1 MSQTDKTTRA
11 TTIYQK
17 VRADI
22 IHGAYAP
29 GAKLRIDGIA
39 AKYDVGSNA
48 VREALSRLSSE
59 RLVERH
65 EQRGYTVP
73 PVALDDWR
81 VLARTRCFLEGHVLA
96 ESMRRR
102 DDLWE
107 EAIVVAFHRLSRV
120 SRAARET
127 AREEWEDAHRNF
139 HRALIA
145 NCGSPWLIDFCDI
158 LADHA
163 ARYISFSNAFR
174 KAPRDGLAEHEA
186 LMKTVLNGTPGEASD
201 CLTRHYTHT
210 LEVIEDLFERDEL
223 AGGGPSAGLAEL
235 TGSIAGLVRKD

>member
-1 MSQTDKTTRA
+1 MSQTEKTTRA

-17 VRADI
+17 LRADI

-39 AKYDVGSNA
+39 TKYDVGSNA

-81 VLARTRCFLEGHVLA
+81 ILARTRCFLEGNVLQ
-96 ESMRRR
+96 ESMRNR
-102 DDLWE
+102 DDRWE
-107 EAIVVAFHRLSRV
+107 ETIVVAFHRLARV
-120 SRAARET
+120 SGADVDTAAMREG
-127 AREEWEDAHRNF
+127 WEDAHRNF

-145 NCGSPWLIDFCDI
+145 NCGSPWLLDFCDI

-174 KAPRDGLAEHEA
+174 KAPRDGLAEHET
-186 LMKTVLNGTPGEASD
+186 LMKTVLHGTPEEASD
-201 CLTRHYTHT
+201 CLTRHYTRT

-223 AGGGPSAGLAEL
+223 PTGPQTAGPTATIAWL
-235 TGSIAGLVRKD
+235 TGKG

>member
-1 MSQTDKTTRA
+1 MSQHSEKTTQA
-11 TTIYQK
+11 TAIYQK
-17 VRADI
+17 LRADI
-22 IHGAYAP
+22 IHGAYTP

-73 PVALDDWR
+73 PVALGDWQ
-81 VLARTRCFLEGHVLA
+81 VLARTRCFLEGNVLK
-96 ESMRRR
+96 ESMRHR

-107 EAIVVAFHRLSRV
+107 ETIVVAFHRLSRF
-120 SRAARET
+120 SSSEGAREG
-127 AREEWEDAHRNF
+127 WEDAHRNF

-174 KAPRDGLAEHEA
+174 KAPRDGLSEHET
-186 LMKTVLNGTPGEASD
+186 LMKAVLHGTPDEASE
-201 CLTRHYTHT
+201 CLTRHYTRT
-210 LEVIEDLFERDEL
+210 LEVIEELFERDQLQVATPSAAVADL
-223 AGGGPSAGLAEL
+223 AGSVAKLMSKG
-235 TGSIAGLVRKD
+235 